1 MCVAEYIVLLPIVT
15 ISEFWW
21 RLAETT
27 LLIKLYHLVIL
38 LSQSHYRVMI
48 VLGKVTRKQ
57 HIGITSIIQ
66 SIVVVQSLIH

>member
-1 MCVAEYIVLLPIVT
+1 MCVAEYIVLLPIVA

-27 LLIKLYHLVIL
+27 LLIKLNHLVVL
-38 LSQSHYRVMI
+38 LSQGHNRVVI
-48 VLGKVTRKQ
+48 VLGKVTGKQ
-57 HIGITSIIQ
+57 HVGITSIIQ